1 MGASMKAIAAV
12 LALAAGCATMGADR
26 TAQHWKRRG
35 KVKEAAQTQDVRLS
49 VAHGVNADGNAQI
62 IPITDASN
70 MVMVRDGTALT
81 PREGLEIRKHYNLT
95 SGYGAGTMVILKE
108 SSPPDVDLG
117 NMFLQIDPSNGLQ
130 TVTDIEFM
138 RDRTQLEGDA
148 IVSVVYWDI
157 SAAAGSDLDFVTTDS
172 ATLNASGTPTD
183 YAIGVIMRSGDLSK
197 EAGALVYT
205 VDGTALAGTN
215 FTAISGDS
223 AVVQP
228 NATVGQLVTLRD
240 VVNAGATNLTMAIEF
255 RLTSAHTGVSLG
267 TPSRINITITP

>member
-1 MGASMKAIAAV
+1 MKAIAAV
-12 LALAAGCATMGADR
+12 LALAVGCATMGADR

-95 SGYGAGTMVILKE
+95 SGYGSGQMVILKE
-108 SSPPDVDLG
+108 SAPPDVDLG

-138 RDRTQLEGDA
+138 RDRTQLEGES
-148 IVSVVYWDI
+148 IFSVASWDI
-157 SAAAGSDLDFVTTDS
+157 SDNPNMITSDSLTI
-172 ATLNASGTPTD
+172 NASGAD
-183 YAIGVIMRSGDLSK
+183 EDIGYIVRSGDLSK
-197 EAGALVYT
+197 EVQVAIYT
-205 VDGTALAGTN
+205 VDGTAVGGVN
-215 FTAISGDS
+215 FTAINGDS
-223 AVVQP
+223 ATVSA
-228 NATVGQLVTLRD
+228 NAQRGQLIVLRNVT
-240 VVNAGATNLTMAIEF
+240 NGGATNLTCAIEL
-255 RLTSAHTGVSLG
+255 RLYSASTGIAVG
-267 TPSRINITITP
+267 TPSRINITLEP